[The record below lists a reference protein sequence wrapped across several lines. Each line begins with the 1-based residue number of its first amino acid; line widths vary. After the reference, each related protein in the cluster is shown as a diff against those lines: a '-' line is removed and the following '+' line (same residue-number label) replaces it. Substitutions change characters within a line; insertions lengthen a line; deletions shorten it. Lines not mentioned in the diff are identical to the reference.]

1 MGITQSQQ
9 DALMRPLNASR
20 VAKRKQAGMQL
31 SYVEAWDVKAHLTR
45 IFGFC
50 NWDSVVSDVH
60 LVGADQVDGKWTIC
74 YQATVTITIR
84 DENGQHLCTHAE
96 AAVGTST
103 QGRKGEA
110 LDMALKT
117 AESDALKR
125 ACINLGTQFGLSL
138 YNNGSLQDVVMA
150 TLVNPNGA
158 TAPTSPVKAP
168 VTDAAPEPA
177 PGAVTSP
184 EALEVIAKLGQL
196 VDLEP
201 RLRITEVAVIKTQH
215 KDLLQ
220 TTFDLDGKQTTIAR
234 FADLVAAGRF
244 SDKGGETD
252 GSQG

>member
-9 DALMRPLNASR
+9 DALMRATQRLTGSEAQTGRHATLINA
-20 VAKRKQAGMQL
+20 Q
-31 SYVEAWDVKAHLTR
+31 AWDVKAHLTR

-74 YQATVTITIR
+74 YQAAVTITIR

-138 YNNGSLQDVVMA
+138 Q
-150 TLVNPNGA
+150 
-158 TAPTSPVKAP
+158 
-168 VTDAAPEPA
+168 
-177 PGAVTSP
+177 
-184 EALEVIAKLGQL
+184 Q
-196 VDLEP
+196 
-201 RLRITEVAVIKTQH
+201 R
-215 KDLLQ
+215 
-220 TTFDLDGKQTTIAR
+220 
-234 FADLVAAGRF
+234 VAARRGHGNPGPTQRCN
-244 SDKGGETD
+244 SP
-252 GSQG
+252 QAP